1 MADERDLPHLPRPP
15 SFSPGFAALLWGIG
29 LGVYVWLFLWAVSVS
44 EATSLVLGIVCGVVI
59 FFVVRLYGNDPV
71 RR

>member
-1 MADERDLPHLPRPP
+1 MADDPEL
-15 SFSPGFAALLWGIG
+15 SPGFTSLLWGLC
-29 LGVYVWLFLWAVSVS
+29 LGVYVWLFLWAVGVS